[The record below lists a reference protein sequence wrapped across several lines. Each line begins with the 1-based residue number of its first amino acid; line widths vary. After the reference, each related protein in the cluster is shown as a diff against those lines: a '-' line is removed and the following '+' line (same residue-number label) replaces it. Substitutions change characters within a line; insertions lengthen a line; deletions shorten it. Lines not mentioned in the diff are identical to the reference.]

1 MHFNRKKWLSLGL
14 GIIALCLIVLNWS
27 TIISWLGQV
36 WSIAYPITLG
46 AMMAYVV
53 NILMSLYEKY
63 LWPHA
68 DKDWL
73 RKIRRPLAI
82 ILALLTI
89 LAIIALT
96 LGLIIPQLVA
106 VVTNF
111 MEILPRLFQSL
122 DRLLER
128 YEDLYPEI
136 VSYMG
141 NLDLNWQNMV
151 RRTVSFAQGLTS
163 SLIGSTIGAVTS
175 VASWIVTIFI
185 AIIITFYIL
194 MSKER
199 LGQQFHRLTKAYLKD
214 KRYNQIHYV
223 LAMIND
229 AFYNFIAGE
238 VVEAAI
244 LGCMVGF
251 GMWIF
256 GFPYASMIGVLTGV
270 TAIIPLLGAYISG
283 GLGFLLI
290 LMHSPIQAL
299 LFVVFIV
306 VVQQIEGNLI
316 YPKVVGNS
324 LGLPGMWVLI
334 AVTVGGGLMGVAGM
348 LIGVPIASAGYRL
361 LKFDVNY
368 REAKAQATDTQEV
381 KAPSQLARQHD
392 FSIQDLA
399 SEEGLN

>member
-1 MHFNRKKWLSLGL
+1 MHFNRKQWLSLGL

-63 LWPHA
+63 LWPHT

-73 RKIRRPLAI
+73 RKIRRPIAI
-82 ILALLTI
+82 VLALLTI
-89 LAIIALT
+89 LSIIALT

-141 NLDLNWQNMV
+141 NLDLNWQSMV

-194 MSKER
+194 MSKET
-199 LGQQFHRLTKAYLKD
+199 LGHQFHRLTKAYLKD
-214 KRYNQIHYV
+214 KRYNQVHYV
-223 LAMIND
+223 LAMVND

-290 LMHSPIQAL
+290 LMHSPVQAL

-368 REAKAQATDTQEV
+368 RETKAQATDTQEV

-392 FSIQDLA
+392 FSIQALA

>member
-1 MHFNRKKWLSLGL
+1 MHFNRKQWLSLGL

-27 TIISWLGQV
+27 TIVSWLGQV

-73 RKIRRPLAI
+73 AKIRRPIAI
-82 ILALLTI
+82 VLALLTI

-368 REAKAQATDTQEV
+368 REAKAQAPDDQEI

-392 FSIQDLA
+392 FSIQALA
-399 SEEGLN
+399 NEEGLN

>member
-1 MHFNRKKWLSLGL
+1 MHFNRKQWLSLGL

-27 TIISWLGQV
+27 TIVSWLGQV

-73 RKIRRPLAI
+73 AKIRRPIAI
-82 ILALLTI
+82 VLALLTI

-214 KRYNQIHYV
+214 KRYNQIHYI
-223 LAMIND
+223 LAMVND

-368 REAKAQATDTQEV
+368 REAKAKASNDQEV

-392 FSIQDLA
+392 FSIQALA
-399 SEEGLN
+399 NEEGLN

>member
-1 MHFNRKKWLSLGL
+1 MHFNRKQWLSLGL

-27 TIISWLGQV
+27 TIVSWLGQV

-73 RKIRRPLAI
+73 AKIRRPIAI
-82 ILALLTI
+82 VLALLTI

-163 SLIGSTIGAVTS
+163 SLIGSTIGAVSS

-223 LAMIND
+223 LAMVND

-368 REAKAQATDTQEV
+368 REAKAKSSDDQEV
-381 KAPSQLARQHD
+381 KAPSQLARQHN
-392 FSIQDLA
+392 FSIQALA
-399 SEEGLN
+399 NEEGLN

>member
-1 MHFNRKKWLSLGL
+1 MHFNRKQWLSLGL

-27 TIISWLGQV
+27 TIVSWLGQV

-63 LWPHA
+63 LWPHT
-68 DKDWL
+68 DKNWL
-73 RKIRRPLAI
+73 AKSRRPVAILLAF
-82 ILALLTI
+82 LSI

-175 VASWIVTIFI
+175 VAGWIVTIFI
-185 AIIITFYIL
+185 AIIITVYIL
-194 MSKER
+194 MSKET

-214 KRYNQIHYV
+214 KRYNQVHYV

-290 LMHSPIQAL
+290 LMHSPVQAL

-368 REAKAQATDTQEV
+368 REAKAKSSDDQEV
-381 KAPSQLARQHD
+381 KAPSQLARQHN
-392 FSIQDLA
+392 FSIQALT
-399 SEEGLN
+399 SEEGLD

>member
-1 MHFNRKKWLSLGL
+1 MGL

-27 TIISWLGQV
+27 TIVSWLGQV

-73 RKIRRPLAI
+73 VKIRRPIAI
-82 ILALLTI
+82 VLALLTI

-223 LAMIND
+223 LAMVND

-368 REAKAQATDTQEV
+368 REAKAKASNDQEV

-392 FSIQDLA
+392 FSIQALA
-399 SEEGLN
+399 NEEGLN

>member
-1 MHFNRKKWLSLGL
+1 MHFNRKQWLSLGL

-63 LWPHA
+63 LWPHT

-73 RKIRRPLAI
+73 RKIRRPIAIVLAR
-82 ILALLTI
+82 LTI

-141 NLDLNWQNMV
+141 NLDLNWQSMV

-194 MSKER
+194 MSKET
-199 LGQQFHRLTKAYLKD
+199 LGHQFHRLTKAYLKD
-214 KRYNQIHYV
+214 KRYNQVHYV
-223 LAMIND
+223 LAMVND

-290 LMHSPIQAL
+290 LMHSPVQAL

-368 REAKAQATDTQEV
+368 RETKAQATDTQEV

-392 FSIQDLA
+392 FSIQALA

>member
-1 MHFNRKKWLSLGL
+1 MHFNRKQWLSLGL

-27 TIISWLGQV
+27 TIVSWLGQV

-73 RKIRRPLAI
+73 VKIRRPIAI
-82 ILALLTI
+82 VLALLTI

-223 LAMIND
+223 LAMVND

-368 REAKAQATDTQEV
+368 REAKAKASNDQEV

-392 FSIQDLA
+392 FSIQALA
-399 SEEGLN
+399 NEEGLN

>member
-1 MHFNRKKWLSLGL
+1 MHFNRKQWLSLGL

-63 LWPHA
+63 LWPHT

-73 RKIRRPLAI
+73 RKIRRPIAI
-82 ILALLTI
+82 VLALLTI

-194 MSKER
+194 MSKET
-199 LGQQFHRLTKAYLKD
+199 LGHQFHRLTKAYLKD
-214 KRYNQIHYV
+214 KRYNQVHYV

-392 FSIQDLA
+392 FSIQALA

>member
-1 MHFNRKKWLSLGL
+1 MHFNRKQWLSLGL

-63 LWPHA
+63 LWPHT

-73 RKIRRPLAI
+73 RKIRRPIAI
-82 ILALLTI
+82 VLALLTT

-141 NLDLNWQNMV
+141 NLDLNWQSMV

-194 MSKER
+194 MSKET
-199 LGQQFHRLTKAYLKD
+199 LGHQFHRLTKAYLKD
-214 KRYNQIHYV
+214 KRYNQVHYV
-223 LAMIND
+223 LAMVND

-290 LMHSPIQAL
+290 LMHSPVQAL

-368 REAKAQATDTQEV
+368 RETKAQATDTQEV

-392 FSIQDLA
+392 FSIQALA

>member
-1 MHFNRKKWLSLGL
+1 MHFNRKQWLLLGL

-27 TIISWLGQV
+27 SIVSWLGQV

-46 AMMAYVV
+46 AMVAYVV

-63 LWPHA
+63 LWPHT

-73 RKIRRPLAI
+73 AKSRRPIAIVLALLS
-82 ILALLTI
+82 ILAL
-89 LAIIALT
+89 IALT

-106 VVTNF
+106 VVANF
-111 MEILPRLFQSL
+111 IEILPRLFQSL
-122 DRLLER
+122 DGLLER

-151 RRTVSFAQGLTS
+151 RRTISFAQGLTS

-175 VASWIVTIFI
+175 VASWVVTIFI

-199 LGQQFHRLTKAYLKD
+199 LGQQFHRLTKAYLKE
-214 KRYNQIHYV
+214 KHYNQVHYV

-290 LMHSPIQAL
+290 LMHSPVQAL

-348 LIGVPIASAGYRL
+348 LIGVPVASAGYRL

-368 REAKAQATDTQEV
+368 REAKAQSADSQKV

-392 FSIQDLA
+392 FSIQALA
-399 SEEGLN
+399 DEEGLD

>member
-1 MHFNRKKWLSLGL
+1 MHFNRKQWLSLGL

-27 TIISWLGQV
+27 TIVSWLGQV
-36 WSIAYPITLG
+36 WSIAYPIILG

-73 RKIRRPLAI
+73 VKIRRPIAI
-82 ILALLTI
+82 VLALLTI

-223 LAMIND
+223 LAMVND

-368 REAKAQATDTQEV
+368 REAKAKASNDQEV

-392 FSIQDLA
+392 FSIQALA
-399 SEEGLN
+399 NEEGLN

>member
-1 MHFNRKKWLSLGL
+1 MHFNRKQWLSLGL
-14 GIIALCLIVLNWS
+14 GVIALCLIVLNWS
-27 TIISWLGQV
+27 TIVSWLGQV

-73 RKIRRPLAI
+73 AKIRRPIAI
-82 ILALLTI
+82 VLALLTI

-223 LAMIND
+223 LAMVND

-368 REAKAQATDTQEV
+368 REAKAKASNDQEV

-392 FSIQDLA
+392 FSIQALA
-399 SEEGLN
+399 NEEGLN

>member
-1 MHFNRKKWLSLGL
+1 MHFNRKQWLSLGL

>member
-1 MHFNRKKWLSLGL
+1 MHFNRKQWLSLGL

-27 TIISWLGQV
+27 TIVSWLGQV

-73 RKIRRPLAI
+73 AKIRRPIAI
-82 ILALLTI
+82 VLALLTI

-223 LAMIND
+223 LAMVND

-368 REAKAQATDTQEV
+368 REAKAKASNDQEV

-392 FSIQDLA
+392 FSIQALA
-399 SEEGLN
+399 NEEGLN

>member
-1 MHFNRKKWLSLGL
+1 MGL

-63 LWPHA
+63 LWPHT

-73 RKIRRPLAI
+73 RKIRRPIAI
-82 ILALLTI
+82 VLALLTI

-194 MSKER
+194 MSKET
-199 LGQQFHRLTKAYLKD
+199 LGHQFHRLTKAYLKD
-214 KRYNQIHYV
+214 KRYNQVHYV

-392 FSIQDLA
+392 FSIQALA